1 MGKSKKALGNNNN
14 VQFAV
19 TKQGI
24 SKKSKKVTCTMGKLK
39 YSTFLSYLEGG

>member
-24 SKKSKKVTCTMGKLK
+24 SKNKKVTCITGKLK